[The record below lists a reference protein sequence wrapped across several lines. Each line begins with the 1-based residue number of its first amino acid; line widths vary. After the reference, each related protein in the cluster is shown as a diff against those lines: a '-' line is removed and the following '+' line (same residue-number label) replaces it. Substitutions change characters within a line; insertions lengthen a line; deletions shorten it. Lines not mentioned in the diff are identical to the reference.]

1 MLRQRSNLVQ
11 RAKRPSVSDP
21 LLVQLHLPSKFC
33 GPVSVTGTFAKYL
46 GVKIAITAK
55 AKMLEGKHKMRRGR
69 RVFGSYKKAKCLHGV
84 EESLSLKMTKSGKP
98 CVKFDWVFELA

>member
-1 MLRQRSNLVQ
+1 
-11 RAKRPSVSDP
+11 
-21 LLVQLHLPSKFC
+21 
-33 GPVSVTGTFAKYL
+33 VSVTGTFAKYL